1 MKFLTKIVR
10 AVALC
15 ASLVACQS
23 SDPVVNLGYAQYR
36 GVTNASIGVTSY
48 YGIRYAQPPI
58 GDLRWQP
65 PMDIESRNTYNPS
78 TVMNATSHGP
88 ICVQGTPDWALAN
101 GSMLT
106 APLGD
111 EDCLLLDVSVPRTP
125 ASSNLP
131 VMVQI
136 HGGGYTL
143 GSSSS
148 YPGYSLL
155 NQSAGGL
162 IYVAIQY
169 RLSAFGFLSS
179 TEIRENGIANAGLLD
194 QRAALAWVQRNIRSF
209 GGDPSKVTIIGG
221 SAGGGSVMNQMIL
234 YGGVANPP
242 FRAVVAEYPWWQ
254 PYHNNTVLEDQYR
267 ELLAATNC
275 TNLQCLRSID
285 AAVLHLASQATYIA
299 GYMAQPGMNYGYGDF
314 YYGPSVDGNIIR
326 DLPSNEFK
334 QGHFTKV
341 PLLVDREGY
350 EGAGFSN
357 KSETTKAEETADFQ
371 TLFPYAKQSFFD
383 RLYELYPASSFN
395 ATFWQRQ
402 SIFGDFI
409 INCPTYYMSTAVSDW
424 GLPVWKMIFNAGSQ
438 FHGATVPFI
447 FETNATLNNNATLAL
462 IMKDYFIS
470 FAVNLDPNS
479 VSYSATPKPYW
490 PAYQVGSSMNFTVMD
505 VNYTMMGVVGDF
517 DASAQCDYFHGQS
530 YAVRN

>member
-1 MKFLTKIVR
+1 
-10 AVALC
+10 
-15 ASLVACQS
+15 
-23 SDPVVNLGYAQYR
+23 
-36 GVTNASIGVTSY
+36 
-48 YGIRYAQPPI
+48 
-58 GDLRWQP
+58 
-65 PMDIESRNTYNPS
+65 
-78 TVMNATSHGP
+78 
-88 ICVQGTPDWALAN
+88 
-101 GSMLT
+101 MLT

-111 EDCLLLDVSVPRTP
+111 EDCLLLDVSVPRIP

-136 HGGGYTL
+136 HGGGYTQ

-148 YPGYSLL
+148 YPGYSLV

-179 TEIRENGIANAGLLD
+179 TEIRENGVANAGLLD

-209 GGDPSKVTIIGG
+209 GGDPSKVTII
-221 SAGGGSVMNQMIL
+221 
-234 YGGVANPP
+234 
-242 FRAVVAEYPWWQ
+242 
-254 PYHNNTVLEDQYR
+254 VLEDQYR

-285 AAVLHLASQATYIA
+285 PAVLHLASQATYIA

-350 EGAGFSN
+350 EGARFSN
-357 KSETTKAEETADFQ
+357 KSETTMAEETADFQ

-383 RLYELYPASSFN
+383 RLYELYPTSNFN

-438 FHGATVPFI
+438 LHGATVPFL
-447 FETNATLNNNATLAL
+447 FETNAT
-462 IMKDYFIS
+462 
-470 FAVNLDPNS
+470 
-479 VSYSATPKPYW
+479 
-490 PAYQVGSSMNFTVMD
+490 
-505 VNYTMMGVVGDF
+505 
-517 DASAQCDYFHGQS
+517 
-530 YAVRN
+530 